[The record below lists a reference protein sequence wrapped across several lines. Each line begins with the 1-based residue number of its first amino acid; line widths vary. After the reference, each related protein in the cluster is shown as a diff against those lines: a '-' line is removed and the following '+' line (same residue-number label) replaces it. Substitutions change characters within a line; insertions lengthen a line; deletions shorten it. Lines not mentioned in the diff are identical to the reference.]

1 MERVTDS
8 GQLVSQGLNNT
19 EARGDEGSRVY
30 RPHGGLRMKAKLAV
44 RGALVISSVV
54 AVVLAGGASRIW
66 K

>member
-1 MERVTDS
+1 
-8 GQLVSQGLNNT
+8 
-19 EARGDEGSRVY
+19 
-30 RPHGGLRMKAKLAV
+30 MKAKLAV